1 MKKQKKGILFQ
12 NFSIAQ
18 SFILVITAI
27 ILFVAVVMTGCA
39 FYSINKEL
47 EINTTEYSTQL
58 LRRVNAEVEQYVG
71 YMKDIS
77 DYVIDNPLI
86 QDFLKEPKICSEVER
101 ESISRN
107 FLSLAQIRREV
118 STIALVASSGEMV
131 FSDSTSVP
139 NQHAD
144 YAHSEWYTG
153 ATENPDEVYVS
164 SSHVQNLIEGRYNW
178 VISFSKAVVDASGE
192 IIGVLLLDLNYE
204 EIDRICTDVDLG
216 DRGYI
221 YILDRNQDILW
232 HPRQDMIYAN
242 LADELPEADGVLT
255 KQDEKGLSDKV
266 LEITLQSDVTGWIIV
281 GVAYLEE
288 LQENPNQMYAMYICF
303 AVLAIAAAIA
313 LAIYLTRTITGPLY
327 HLSGVMQQVEQGDF
341 SVRCE
346 VVGKN
351 EVAQLSKNVNHMI
364 AHTRDLMNQL
374 VHKEEQKRER
384 EWKILQAQIKPHFV
398 YNTLE
403 SVIWMCRSG
412 KTEEAA
418 EMASALAV
426 LLRRS
431 IGSDKEIITVEEEIN
446 HIESYLVIQKMRY
459 KEKLHYTLDIDP
471 ATLTCRIPR
480 LIIQPLVE
488 NAIYHGI
495 KIRELGGAVTI
506 TTMADE
512 NGLLITVEDDG
523 VGMTEEKIEQLFTDT
538 ARTGG
543 GIGIRNVNDR
553 IKTYLGD
560 QYGLTFYSEPD
571 KGTTAMLRLPMNH
584 EEVPDEE

>member
-1 MKKQKKGILFQ
+1 MKKRKKGILFQ
-12 NFSIAQ
+12 NWSITQ

-27 ILFVAVVMTGCA
+27 ILFLAIIMTCCA

-47 EINTTEYSTQL
+47 EINTREYTTQL

-77 DYVIDNPLI
+77 DYVIDTPMI
-86 QDFLKEPKICSEVER
+86 QEFLRAPETYSDIGRER
-101 ESISRN
+101 ISRN

-118 STIALVASSGEMV
+118 STIALIASSGDMI
-131 FSDSTSVP
+131 FSDSSSVV
-139 NQHAD
+139 NAHAD
-144 YAHSEWYTG
+144 YENAQWYKG
-153 ATENPDEVYVS
+153 ATENPEEVYVS

-178 VISFSKAVVDASGE
+178 VISFSKAVVDSSGE
-192 IIGVLLLDLNYE
+192 ILGVLLLDLNYE
-204 EIDRICTDVDLG
+204 EIDGICTDVDLG

-242 LADELPEADGVLT
+242 LADELPEAEGP
-255 KQDEKGLSDKV
+255 LSWREEAYPSDRV
-266 LEITLQSDVTGWIIV
+266 LEITLQSDVTGWSIV

-288 LQENPNQMYAMYICF
+288 LQENPYQMYAMYISV
-303 AVLAIAAAIA
+303 AVLTIAVAIL
-313 LAIYLTRTITGPLY
+313 LAIVLTRTITKPIY
-327 HLSGVMQQVEQGDF
+327 HLSDVMKQVEQGDF
-341 SVRCE
+341 SVRSN

-364 AHTRDLMNQL
+364 VHTRDLMGQL
-374 VHKEEQKRER
+374 VQEEEQKRQR
-384 EWKILQAQIKPHFV
+384 EWMILQAQIKPHFI

-412 KTEEAA
+412 QTEEAA
-418 EMASALAV
+418 EMTSALAV

-431 IGSDKEIITVEEEIN
+431 IGSAREIITVEEEIN

-459 KEKLHYTLDIDP
+459 KEKLAYNLDIDP
-471 ATLTCRIPR
+471 ETLSCHIPR
-480 LIIQPLVE
+480 LIVQPLVE

-495 KIRELGGAVTI
+495 KIKEKGGFVSI

-523 VGMTEEKIEQLFTDT
+523 VGMTEEKIGQLFTDA

-543 GIGIRNVNDR
+543 GIGVRNVNDR

-584 EEVPDEE
+584 EEVSDEE